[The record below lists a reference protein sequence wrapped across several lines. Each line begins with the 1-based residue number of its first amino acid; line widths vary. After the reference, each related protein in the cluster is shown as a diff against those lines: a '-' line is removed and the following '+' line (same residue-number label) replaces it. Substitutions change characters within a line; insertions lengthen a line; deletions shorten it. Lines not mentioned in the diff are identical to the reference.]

1 MSSGAAN
8 GSGCSTR
15 LNMRLRSALCGWV
28 MLSTVGARPMTT
40 VSYCRRS
47 IVRRYPDFD
56 DARAALA
63 LSLWSLGKRGEAES
77 NWARVDD
84 TRYKSREWLQ
94 KKRHWPPRLV
104 TALTAFQEIRAV

>member
-1 MSSGAAN
+1 M
-8 GSGCSTR
+8 
-15 LNMRLRSALCGWV
+15 
-28 MLSTVGARPMTT
+28 
-40 VSYCRRS
+40 
-47 IVRRYPDFD
+47 RRYPDFD

-84 TRYKSREWLQ
+84 SRYKSREWLQ
-94 KKRHWPPRLV
+94 QKRHWPPRLV